1 MAVNLKTV
9 KDTVN
14 LAAGVLAAAAG
25 VVDGAKQLGFDVD
38 GAVKSAADGATS
50 GARAVAD
57 GIGKG
62 FGAAAEGVGAAAGAL
77 GDATKAFQDSRAA
90 AEARK
95 KIDAARQSIF
105 EGASTVMPLHEFIC
119 QQGKA
124 SEAAFNGYDMPGC
137 YLIATYRRHDHERT
151 SATISEYMWGQVS
164 VWRTISCPY
173 LRDWAI
179 RMSTLTTSTGKTI
192 CYSCIRA
199 S

>member
-38 GAVKSAADGATS
+38 GAVKSAADGATN

-77 GDATKAFQDSRAA
+77 GDATKRSRTQGRRGGSQ
-90 AEARK
+90 EDRC
-95 KIDAARQSIF
+95 RQ
-105 EGASTVMPLHEFIC
+105 
-119 QQGKA
+119 
-124 SEAAFNGYDMPGC
+124 
-137 YLIATYRRHDHERT
+137 
-151 SATISEYMWGQVS
+151 
-164 VWRTISCPY
+164 
-173 LRDWAI
+173 AI
-179 RMSTLTTSTGKTI
+179 NI
-192 CYSCIRA
+192 
-199 S
+199 

>member
-1 MAVNLKTV
+1 MGVNLKTV

-77 GDATKAFQDSRAA
+77 GGCHEGVPGLKGRCGGSQEDRC
-90 AEARK
+90 
-95 KIDAARQSIF
+95 RQ
-105 EGASTVMPLHEFIC
+105 
-119 QQGKA
+119 
-124 SEAAFNGYDMPGC
+124 
-137 YLIATYRRHDHERT
+137 
-151 SATISEYMWGQVS
+151 
-164 VWRTISCPY
+164 
-173 LRDWAI
+173 AI
-179 RMSTLTTSTGKTI
+179 NI
-192 CYSCIRA
+192 
-199 S
+199 

>member
-38 GAVKSAADGATS
+38 GAVKSAADGATN

-77 GDATKAFQDSRAA
+77 GDGVPGLKGRRGGSQEDRC
-90 AEARK
+90 
-95 KIDAARQSIF
+95 RQAVNI
-105 EGASTVMPLHEFIC
+105 
-119 QQGKA
+119 
-124 SEAAFNGYDMPGC
+124 
-137 YLIATYRRHDHERT
+137 
-151 SATISEYMWGQVS
+151 
-164 VWRTISCPY
+164 
-173 LRDWAI
+173 
-179 RMSTLTTSTGKTI
+179 
-192 CYSCIRA
+192 
-199 S
+199 

>member
-38 GAVKSAADGATS
+38 GAVKSAADGATN

-77 GDATKAFQDSRAA
+77 GDATKRSRTQGPPRRL
-90 AEARK
+90 ARRSMPPGNQYLK
-95 KIDAARQSIF
+95 AR
-105 EGASTVMPLHEFIC
+105 
-119 QQGKA
+119 
-124 SEAAFNGYDMPGC
+124 
-137 YLIATYRRHDHERT
+137 RR
-151 SATISEYMWGQVS
+151 
-164 VWRTISCPY
+164 
-173 LRDWAI
+173 
-179 RMSTLTTSTGKTI
+179 
-192 CYSCIRA
+192 
-199 S
+199 